1 MQPHSPPGPWEKSL
15 GHQRNTAAQGGRLPK
30 MHKSTTISAQ
40 TPLLPSSQPTSWPPA
55 RGNCRD
61 ITPWPSTSSTPGD
74 AGCEERSVTGPST
87 TSLPSTTSPSPT
99 GTGTL
104 PALPENR
111 SQKASRF
118 TRAPREGR
126 HPPRQVC
133 GLAAF
138 LPVLHRAPA
147 PRNPLHHPLGRQGGG
162 TTISRA
168 IKYQW
173 YFPCS
178 IKTGPKRAVPNQR
191 QNPAMG
197 PGAILLRETRSSG
210 ARIAPVPNPRYPS
223 LSISKASLAWMQFD
237 E

>member
-1 MQPHSPPGPWEKSL
+1 MQPHSPPGSWEKSL
-15 GHQRNTAAQGGRLPK
+15 GHHRNTAAQGGTLPK

-40 TPLLPSSQPTSWPPA
+40 PLLLPFSQPTSWPPA
-55 RGNCRD
+55 RGSCRD

-74 AGCEERSVTGPST
+74 AGCEEQSVTGPST
-87 TSLPSTTSPSPT
+87 TALPSTTSPSPS

-104 PALPENR
+104 PALPESM

-126 HPPRQVC
+126 HPPRQVS

-147 PRNPLHHPLGRQGGG
+147 PRSPLHHPLGRQGGG
-162 TTISRA
+162 TTTSRA
-168 IKYQW
+168 IKHRW

-178 IKTGPKRAVPNQR
+178 IKTGPKRAVQNQG
-191 QNPAMG
+191 QNPAAG
-197 PGAILLRETRSSG
+197 PGAIVLRETRRSG
-210 ARIAPVPNPRYPS
+210 TGITSYPIHAIPVS
-223 LSISKASLAWMQFD
+223 LSAKQV
-237 E
+237 